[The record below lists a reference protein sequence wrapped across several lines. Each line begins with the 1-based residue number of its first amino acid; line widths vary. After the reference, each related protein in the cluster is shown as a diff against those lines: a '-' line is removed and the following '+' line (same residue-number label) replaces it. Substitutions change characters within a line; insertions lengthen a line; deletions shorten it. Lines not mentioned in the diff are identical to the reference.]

1 MQREEVIP
9 RFSPSQRIWRL
20 ITRLILLAAVGA
32 GIAIPLASQSEL
44 LGSSAFA
51 LLVVAVLADLA
62 TMSSYAAD
70 KASQNAARFMW
81 IVVALLCLGLTLFI
95 AGLYHPDAE
104 KDAGTILVITMTI
117 LSAPLG
123 FIGFPAGGL
132 LANLFPHHQSVAIVG
147 TWLVLTA
154 LGYLQWFVLV
164 PWLWSKW
171 KTRRARG
178 AIPFV

>member
-1 MQREEVIP
+1 MIP
-9 RFSPSQRIWRL
+9 HSNAGQRIWRL

-32 GIAIPLASQSEL
+32 GVAIPLAGQGEF
-44 LGSSAFA
+44 LGSGAFA
-51 LLVVAVLADLA
+51 LLVVAVLVDLA

-70 KASQNAARFMW
+70 KTSRNSARFMW
-81 IVVALLCLGLTLFI
+81 VVVALLCLGLTLFI
-95 AGLYHPDAE
+95 AGLDHPDAE
-104 KDAGTILVITMTI
+104 KDAGTILVLAMTI

-132 LANLFPHHQSVAIVG
+132 LANLFSHHQSVAIVS

-164 PWLWSKW
+164 PWLWRKW
-171 KTRRARG
+171 KARRARVG
-178 AIPFV
+178 RISEA